1 MAQGC
6 KPSSTNCSQ
15 NNNNKVGDLK
25 IYGTQSSAI
34 GDVGTD
40 DTDYSIHEQGGNR
53 LPYVF
58 ITDSYLIRYTT

>member
-1 MAQGC
+1 MTQGC

-34 GDVGTD
+34 GNIGTD
-40 DTDYSIHEQGGNR
+40 DAEHSINEQLGNR
-53 LPYVF
+53 LPEMF
-58 ITDSYLIRYTT
+58 ITDI